1 MKIVHIMIQIC
12 SIAAFAAVCYLLP
25 PRIAYLILLLLL
37 IRIFFFLRR
46 QKERKLNILKSRGKP
61 CL

>member
-37 IRIFFFLRR
+37 IRIFF
-46 QKERKLNILKSRGKP
+46 S
-61 CL
+61 